1 MKNRQHECLEMTD
14 KKMKRFKGSIVIG
27 DPSYF
32 IKSDDDYQRCEY
44 GKKLSVLGFSDYLY
58 LEFPDDPQIVINTD
72 TGKVL
77 GGICQDSC
85 SVAVVYKSE
94 LEKHN
99 PNYEEAF
106 GDKSN
111 RTVIEDFDGEIA
123 CEIVPAETDYG
134 SDTDTVITGTGNIN
148 FRSCYEEDLS

>member
-111 RTVIEDFDGEIA
+111 RTVIEDFDGEID

-134 SDTDTVITGTGNIN
+134 TDTDTVITGTGNIN

>member
-1 MKNRQHECLEMTD
+1 MTD

-111 RTVIEDFDGEIA
+111 RTVIEDFDGEID

>member
-1 MKNRQHECLEMTD
+1 
-14 KKMKRFKGSIVIG
+14 MKRFKGSIVIG

-32 IKSDDDYQRCEY
+32 VKSDEDWERCDYGRN
-44 GKKLSVLGFSDYLY
+44 LAALGFTDYLY
-58 LEFPDDPQIVINTD
+58 LDFPDDPQIVISTD
-72 TGKVL
+72 TGEVL

-85 SVAVVYKSE
+85 SVAVVYKAE

-99 PNYEEAF
+99 PDYEKAF
-106 GDKSN
+106 GDIDN
-111 RTVIEDFDGEIA
+111 RTIIEDFDGEIA
-123 CEIVPAETDYG
+123 CEVVPVETEYG